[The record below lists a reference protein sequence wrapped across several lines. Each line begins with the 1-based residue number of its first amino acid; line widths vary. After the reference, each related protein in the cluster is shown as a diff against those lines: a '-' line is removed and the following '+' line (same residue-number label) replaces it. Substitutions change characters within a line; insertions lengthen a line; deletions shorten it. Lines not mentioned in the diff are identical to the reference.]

1 MKTKLFLLCS
11 LLIAVFL
18 NVNASERNDSTGTPI
33 PLRDIP
39 PGSLDHGEFNRAP
52 AAPFIIYQDGHT
64 LNFGIEYAGC
74 AVILIDGND
83 AIVFSGM
90 VGTDGFMALP
100 EYLEGVYVIRFIF
113 SDIVFQGEIEL

>member
-39 PGSLDHGEFNRAP
+39 PGSPDHGGFNRAP

-64 LNFGIEYAGC
+64 LNFGIECAGC
-74 AVILIDGND
+74 AVILIDGNE
-83 AIVFSGM
+83 ATVFSGM
-90 VGTDGFMALP
+90 VGTDGCVILP
-100 EYLEGVYVIRFIF
+100 EYLEGLYVIHL
-113 SDIVFQGEIEL
+113 IVDEALYEGELEL

>member
-39 PGSLDHGEFNRAP
+39 PGSPDHGGFNRAP

-64 LNFGIEYAGC
+64 LNFGIECAGC

-90 VGTDGFMALP
+90 VGTDGCVILP
-100 EYLEGVYVIRFIF
+100 EYLEGLYVIHL
-113 SDIVFQGEIEL
+113 IVDEALYEGELEL